1 MIRSSGLGT
10 RKLLGSSAGRLPLKY
25 SVRVVLIKMTL
36 REFGTCLAVDRR
48 CRSDL
53 HLRTLADSDNRGKLN
68 MAEFHVAMGLIYRRT

>member
-1 MIRSSGLGT
+1 
-10 RKLLGSSAGRLPLKY
+10 
-25 SVRVVLIKMTL
+25 MTL